1 MNTGILLWIDADGT
15 AKWDVYSSANELNA
29 ILKTLFDQNVDP
41 AKMMLA
47 GDMLSWP
54 FPSLH
59 QKRQTVRR
67 SDLLRI
73 KQNDIVGV
81 QKPQTSEV
89 VERINLGKK
98 ELGWISPEGE
108 FFPCGYGCHTEK
120 AREIVGNLALS
131 DDVDDASRYLEDSGW
146 LAVYKNPMPGKSL
159 AIGMGRTLKH
169 ISNQQLQALQ
179 RLGIDCKIEN
189 ISKFL

>member
-73 KQNDIVGV
+73 KQNDIVSE
-81 QKPQTSEV
+81 QKPQTKEAKD
-89 VERINLGKK
+89 RTDLGEK
-98 ELGWISPEGE
+98 ELGWISPDGR
-108 FFPCGYGCHTEK
+108 FFPCEYGGHFEK
-120 AREIVGNLALS
+120 ARNIVGYMQPIE
-131 DDVDDASRYLEDSGW
+131 DASLFLEKNGW
-146 LAVYKNPMPGKSL
+146 AAVYKNPMGGKSL
-159 AIGMGRTLKH
+159 AIGMGKNH
-169 ISNQQLQALQ
+169 Q
-179 RLGIDCKIEN
+179 RLTDRQIQTLQEFSLAGKIDN
-189 ISKFL
+189 LFDYL